1 MTVNNEINYFAAKAM
16 QGYLSGDYD
25 MTQYEMV
32 QQSFELG
39 LAMHNA
45 SLGFTTPDADKLHE
59 LLIQSQNAVEAL
71 QDYLALMAS
80 IKLKKEETNDV
91 EYVMTSLAEAI
102 HQIKKG

>member
-1 MTVNNEINYFAAKAM
+1 MTATNQINYFAAKAM

-59 LLIQSQNAVEAL
+59 LMQQAQNAVEAL
-71 QDYLALMAS
+71 GDYLALMNS
-80 IKLKKEETNDV
+80 INLKKEEVADV
-91 EYVMTSLAEAI
+91 YYVMTSLEEAI
-102 HQIKKG
+102 SQIKKG

>member
-1 MTVNNEINYFAAKAM
+1 MTVTNQINYFAAKAM

-59 LLIQSQNAVEAL
+59 LMLHAQNAVEAL
-71 QDYLALMAS
+71 QDYLALMNS
-80 IKLKKEETNDV
+80 IKLKKEEISDV
-91 EYVMTSLAEAI
+91 DYVMTSLAEAI